1 MAKDGEFKLIKAARL
16 IDGNG
21 GPPVERAAILI
32 EGDEIRAVGPEEKVS
47 PPEGASVAEFDYEDK
62 TVLPGLVDCHVHLI
76 GIGDGRMGD
85 DLNTLPDE
93 VLTLQAAA
101 NARKHL
107 YSGVTTVRDCGA
119 KNRTTFALRQAVE
132 MGITPAPRLLLAG
145 RPIAIVG
152 GHLSYFGSEATG
164 EVECRAAVRQLVK
177 EGADFIK
184 VTATG
189 GSTRTSVPSRAS
201 FTVEEMSAIVDEAH
215 KFGKH
220 VSAHCASV
228 PGMAVALDAGVD
240 TIIHGYHTDE
250 NGQDDYRPDITEKIV
265 SQGVFVNPT
274 LHQVVE
280 LIADSE
286 RRKAEVGLSAEEQ
299 GTLDKMKRGH
309 DRRME
314 DFARMRSEGVTFVCG
329 SDSAWAYYQMGAFQ
343 DEMAVHVAGGM
354 SPMEAIVS
362 ATSDSA
368 RSCWADTAVGSLEPG
383 KRADV
388 LVVDGD
394 PSKDIQAAKNVE
406 AVFLGG
412 ALVDR
417 EDYV

>member
-1 MAKDGEFKLIKAARL
+1 MPSDSDFKLIKAARL

-47 PPEGASVAEFDYEDK
+47 PPEGASVTEFDYEDK

-119 KNRTTFALRQAVE
+119 KNRTTFAMRQAVE

-152 GHLSYFGSEATG
+152 GHLGYFGSEATG

-228 PGMAVALDAGVD
+228 PGMAVALDSGVD

-286 RRKAEVGLSAEEQ
+286 RRKAEVGLSTEEQ
-299 GTLDKMKRGH
+299 ATLDKMNRGH

-383 KRADV
+383 KQADV

-406 AVFLGG
+406 AVFLAG